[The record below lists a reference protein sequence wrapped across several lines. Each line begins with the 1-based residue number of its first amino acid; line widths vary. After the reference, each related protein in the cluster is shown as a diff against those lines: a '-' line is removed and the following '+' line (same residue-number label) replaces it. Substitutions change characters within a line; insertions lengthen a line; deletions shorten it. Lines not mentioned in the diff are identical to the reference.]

1 MSKVVIAAPVRT
13 AIGRFGGTLK
23 DVPATELGRIVAVE
37 ALARSGVEPHQVD
50 EVIFGNARQAG
61 LGPNPARQ
69 VAIWA
74 GIPSERTAF
83 TVNLACGSG
92 LKAIQ
97 LGAQAIQTGACE
109 IVLAGGMENQSRIP
123 YYLDRARWG
132 YRLGDGVLVDG
143 QYRDGVFC
151 PLAEMLMGETAEVLA
166 ELYQISRQEQD
177 KFAAWSQ
184 QKAER
189 AIKGGRF
196 EAEIVPVP
204 VPQRKGPPITF
215 DTDEHPRFGT
225 TVEKLSN
232 LRPIFREGGS
242 VTAGNSSGIND
253 AAACMILLSAEK
265 ARELRVPAEAKI
277 VGQSVAGVQPRHMGL
292 GPVPALQELFDQTG
306 RTLDDFDLV
315 EINEAFAAQMLAVD
329 REIAL
334 PRERLNVN
342 GSGIALGHPVGATGA
357 RIVVTLLHEMR
368 RREVGLGLASLC
380 VSGGQGLALA
390 AEAV

>member
-1 MSKVVIAAPVRT
+1 M
-13 AIGRFGGTLK
+13 
-23 DVPATELGRIVAVE
+23 
-37 ALARSGVEPHQVD
+37 
-50 EVIFGNARQAG
+50 
-61 LGPNPARQ
+61 
-69 VAIWA
+69 
-74 GIPSERTAF
+74 
-83 TVNLACGSG
+83 
-92 LKAIQ
+92 KAIQ
-97 LGAQAIQTGACE
+97 LGVQAIQTGACE
-109 IVLAGGMENQSRIP
+109 VVLAGGMENQSRIP
-123 YYLDRARWG
+123 YYLDGARWG

-151 PLAEMLMGETAEVLA
+151 PMAEMLMGETAEVLA

-177 KFAAWSQ
+177 EFAARSQ

-189 AIKGGRF
+189 AIKGRRF
-196 EAEIVPVP
+196 EDEIVPVAA
-204 VPQRKGPPITF
+204 PQRKGSPITF

-232 LRPIFREGGS
+232 LRPIFREGGT

-265 ARELRVPAEAKI
+265 AQELGVAAEAKI
-277 VGQSVAGVQPRHMGL
+277 VGQSVAGVQPRYMGL
-292 GPVPALQELFDQTG
+292 GPVPAMQKIFRQTG

-329 REIAL
+329 REIKL
-334 PRERLNVN
+334 PKERLNVN

-368 RREVGLGLASLC
+368 RRDVGLGLASLC

-390 AEAV
+390 VEAI